1 MLREVIYSNLLL
13 KIFAVTKLK
22 DAQAFRA
29 WLVAMRCEARQLV
42 GRSFRL
48 ALGLV

>member
-1 MLREVIYSNLLL
+1 MLREVIYKNLLL
-13 KIFAVTKLK
+13 NIFAVTKLK
-22 DAQAFRA
+22 GAQAFRA
-29 WLVAMRCEARQLV
+29 WLVAMRSEARQNI